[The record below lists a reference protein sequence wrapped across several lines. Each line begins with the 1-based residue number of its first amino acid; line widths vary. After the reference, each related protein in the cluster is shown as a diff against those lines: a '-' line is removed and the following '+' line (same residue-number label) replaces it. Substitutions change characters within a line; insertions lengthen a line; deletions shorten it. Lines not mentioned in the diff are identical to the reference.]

1 MRHVHKG
8 INKEVIMMKCQWK
21 GCDYESHKNSSLD
34 GHVRSSHEGFKYKC
48 RYCEHETEKMV
59 DLLKH
64 QRSKHEPN
72 KHLCNQ
78 CNATFKFK
86 HQLDNHIESA
96 HLDINFPCSQCEH
109 SSTCK
114 KYLNEHFRRAHGSKY
129 QCELCEYVAKRLYM
143 LKCHMNAQHGQASD
157 SNMPQTQ
164 LAGETSDQSHAELVH
179 QTRPHQPFPPSAPE
193 QTAFNLPHTIFDPA
207 PNTPTFIPPAPTS
220 TQLQPNVREP
230 VHMQPECS
238 SMEPMLNSGLCI
250 IVQNVNCST
259 HFNKELLLLR

>member
-1 MRHVHKG
+1 
-8 INKEVIMMKCQWK
+8 
-21 GCDYESHKNSSLD
+21 
-34 GHVRSSHEGFKYKC
+34 
-48 RYCEHETEKMV
+48 
-59 DLLKH
+59 
-64 QRSKHEPN
+64 
-72 KHLCNQ
+72 
-78 CNATFKFK
+78 
-86 HQLDNHIESA
+86 
-96 HLDINFPCSQCEH
+96 
-109 SSTCK
+109 
-114 KYLNEHFRRAHGSKY
+114 
-129 QCELCEYVAKRLYM
+129 M

-220 TQLQPNVREP
+220 TQVQPNVCEP